1 LLILER
7 GCNLQLFL
15 YRYCVSNIHP
25 PDPGWLHHKEVVM
38 GRLIVYGGN
47 QWGDE
52 GKGRL
57 VHEFGED
64 ADVVVRV
71 AGGANSGHT
80 QFVDGVK
87 AVTHLAPSAV
97 SHSRARCFLGNDMV
111 IYPTGFEQEITDLTA
126 KGFLRCQQL
135 GVSRLAQLVMPY
147 CLDLEKFRE
156 HARGK
161 AAIGTTGRGIG
172 TTYEMQV
179 RRLGLRVTDLLHL
192 EQIRA
197 YVKTILNEINPE
209 LAHWGG
215 QTYTV
220 EDIMTFLEQARQ
232 ILEPYILKEPLS
244 KIVTQARDS
253 EQNVL
258 IELAQ
263 GPGLDKTHGTYP
275 YVTSSC
281 TLAGGACSGAGIGP
295 TLIDEV
301 YGVTKAYC
309 TRVGGG
315 PFPTELDGDLG
326 EEIRARGQEY
336 GASTGR
342 PRRVGWHDGPQTRAA
357 SRVGGLTGVV
367 ITKGDVLQG
376 INTMVCDYYQ
386 QGDRIIRDLD
396 ELDTLD
402 LQDVQPHFQEM
413 GSFDN
418 DISGCRAFEDLPKAA
433 QKLFLMISQLA
444 GVPLVAI
451 SVGQHKGQTII
462 MQNPWR
468 D

>member
-1 LLILER
+1 MGKI
-7 GCNLQLFL
+7 
-15 YRYCVSNIHP
+15 
-25 PDPGWLHHKEVVM
+25 VVM
-38 GRLIVYGGN
+38 GGN

-57 VHEFGED
+57 VHEYGED

-97 SHSRARCFLGNDMV
+97 SHPRVRCFLGNDMV
-111 IYPTGFEQEITDLTA
+111 IDALAFQQEITDLGD

-156 HARGK
+156 QARGK

-192 EQIRA
+192 EQIRP
-197 YVKTILNEINPE
+197 YVQIILNEINPE

-215 QTYTV
+215 QPYTV
-220 EDIMTFLEQARQ
+220 EDIMAFLEQAKQ
-232 ILEPYILKEPLS
+232 ILQTYILKEPLS
-244 KIVTQARDS
+244 KIITQAKAS
-253 EQNVL
+253 QQNVL

-301 YGVTKAYC
+301 IGVTKAYC

-315 PFPTELDGDLG
+315 PFPTELEGDLA
-326 EEIRARGQEY
+326 EEIRERGQEY

-342 PRRVGWHDGPQTRAA
+342 PRRVGWHDGPQTRGA
-357 SRVGGLTGVV
+357 SRVGGLTGLV
-367 ITKGDVLQG
+367 ITKGDVLRG
-376 INTMVCDYYQ
+376 IHTRVCDYYLL
-386 QGDRIIRDLD
+386 GERIIRDLD
-396 ELDTLD
+396 ELDAYELSE
-402 LQDVQPHFQEM
+402 VRPHFQEM
-413 GSFDN
+413 GSFDE
-418 DISGCRAFEDLPKAA
+418 DISGCRTFEDLPKAA
-433 QKLFLMISQLA
+433 QKHYRTIGEMA

-451 SVGQHKGQTII
+451 SVGQHKGQTIMLKNI
-462 MQNPWR
+462 WQ
-468 D
+468 